1 MLCRFGD
8 SGFVEPGEK
17 VKALLGTN
25 KVVYNDFKVFVL
37 INNWYFMESLEKS
50 KAC

>member
-1 MLCRFGD
+1 LLGRFND

-25 KVVYNDFKVFVL
+25 KVVDNDFKVFVL
-37 INNWYFMESLEKS
+37 INKLVFYLELRK
-50 KAC
+50 K